1 MRKFIGVFILLVL
14 FSSVAF
20 ADFDFSKIKDNV
32 SEFTLPNGLKFILL
46 EDHSV
51 PIATFMTYV
60 NVGGSDERIG
70 IWGISH
76 FVHALSN
83 LGYSWGSPTIPK
95 ARISSVVAVAGL
107 VWIFSKRRVCVALPS
122 MTEAAKRSWG

>member
-14 FSSVAF
+14 FSLLAF

-32 SEFTLPNGLKFILL
+32 SEFTIANGLKFILL

-60 NVGGSDERIG
+60 NVGI
-70 IWGISH
+70 
-76 FVHALSN
+76 
-83 LGYSWGSPTIPK
+83 
-95 ARISSVVAVAGL
+95 VVSIV
-107 VWIFSKRRVCVALPS
+107 
-122 MTEAAKRSWG
+122 

>member
-1 MRKFIGVFILLVL
+1 MKKLTCFFVCLMLLSFFV
-14 FSSVAF
+14 F
-20 ADFDFSKIKDNV
+20 ADFDFSKIKDNI

-76 FVHALSN
+76 FLEHMAFKGTSEIGTNNIQAERKLM
-83 LGYSWGSPTIPK
+83 K
-95 ARISSVVAVAGL
+95 KMDA
-107 VWIFSKRRVCVALPS
+107 
-122 MTEAAKRSWG
+122 